1 MFLVD
6 NPFARLNT
14 EMPNFFTPELMR
26 GYVMLMVLFVIGGVL
41 FDIWHKKSAKY
52 FFEHSKNQKK
62 YAKREVSSSE
72 RSAMMMETL
81 KKEVLTSG
89 EFSNK
94 DRRLSHLLSM
104 YGFIIFVVMTAIL
117 IFGYPTTT
125 TDGAGFF
132 TLLWHVGAL
141 MLMAGGYWFWF
152 GIRVDLASEGKP
164 WYKIAPRADMFI
176 LSLLAMSTFGVLWSI
191 SGAEFGLFFSLFIIS
206 TTFLF
211 AGVIWSKFAHMFFKP
226 AAAFQKKMVWADGSR
241 EGLPDMPDLTDP
253 EIQAKFP
260 DIPTYMGE
268 NPPNMG
274 LGIKR
279 ESARHY

>member
-6 NPFARLNT
+6 NPFARLNA
-14 EMPNFFTPELMR
+14 EMPNFFTPELMK

-52 FFEHSKNQKK
+52 FFEHSKNQEKHATRK
-62 YAKREVSSSE
+62 VSSSE
-72 RSAMMMETL
+72 KTGFIVETL

-89 EFSNK
+89 EFSNTQ
-94 DRRLSHLLSM
+94 RRLSHLLSM

-117 IFGYPTTT
+117 IFAYPTAA
-125 TDGAGFF
+125 DDAPGIF

-152 GIRVDLASEGKP
+152 AIRVDLASEAKP
-164 WYKIAPRADMFI
+164 WHKIAPKADMFI

-191 SGAEFGLFFSLFIIS
+191 TGAGFGILFALFIIS

-260 DIPTYMGE
+260 DIPTYMGK

>member
-6 NPFARLNT
+6 NPFARLNA

-26 GYVMLMVLFVIGGVL
+26 GYVMLMVLLVIGGVL

-62 YAKREVSSSE
+62 HASREIKSSE
-72 RSAMMMETL
+72 KTAMMVDTL
-81 KKEVLTSG
+81 KNEVLTSG
-89 EFSNK
+89 EFSNPQ
-94 DRRLSHLLSM
+94 RRLSHLLSM
-104 YGFIIFVVMTAIL
+104 YGFIIFVLMTVIL

-125 TDGAGFF
+125 DGAGFF
-132 TLLWHVGAL
+132 TFLWHVGAL

-152 GIRVDLASEGKP
+152 CIRVDLASEGKP

-176 LSLLAMSTFGVLWSI
+176 LSLLAMSTFGILWSLF
-191 SGAEFGLFFSLFIIS
+191 GAGFGILFALFIIA

-226 AAAFQKKMVWADGSR
+226 AAAYQKKMVWADGSR
-241 EGLPDMPDLTDP
+241 EGLPDMPDLSSA
-253 EIQAKFP
+253 EVHEKFP
-260 DIPTYMGE
+260 DIPMYMGK

-274 LGIKR
+274 EGIKR
-279 ESARHY
+279 EPARHY

>member
-125 TDGAGFF
+125 DGAGFF

-176 LSLLAMSTFGVLWSI
+176 LSSLAMSTFGVLWSI